1 MRREEKSLNNFKFG
15 SFTGRFSSDD
25 STKDGSE
32 RVNHSLPKYSLEFT
46 LNERISTVK
55 MQKAVDVI
63 LFRQCSSTLAFYTFR
78 LFMCVSVLT
87 YEK

>member
-46 LNERISTVK
+46 LNE
-55 MQKAVDVI
+55 
-63 LFRQCSSTLAFYTFR
+63 
-78 LFMCVSVLT
+78 
-87 YEK
+87 